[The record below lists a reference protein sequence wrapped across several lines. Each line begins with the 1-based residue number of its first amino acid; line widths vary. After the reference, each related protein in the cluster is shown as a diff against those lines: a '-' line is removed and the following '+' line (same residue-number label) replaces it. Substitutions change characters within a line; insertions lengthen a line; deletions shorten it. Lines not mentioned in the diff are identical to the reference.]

1 MDLSDLFKPGMARE
15 QSFLIEEKHSAIH
28 VGSGSLRV
36 LATPWMIAFMEN
48 TARRLMAE
56 RLPAGYSSVG
66 AHVNVRHLAPTPVGM
81 RLRVRTE
88 VTAVDGLKVAFAVA
102 AWDDQ
107 EQVGEGEHLRVVID
121 EARFLRRVAEKI
133 ESRE

>member
-1 MDLSDLFKPGMARE
+1 MDLNEIFNPGMARE
-15 QSFLIEEKHSAIH
+15 ETFLIEEEHSAIH

-56 RLPAGYSSVG
+56 HLPAGYSSVG
-66 AHVNVRHLAPTPVGM
+66 AHVDVHHLAPTPVGA
-81 RLRVRTE
+81 RLRVHTE
-88 VTAVDGLKVAFAVA
+88 VIAVDGLKVTFAVT

-107 EQVGEGEHLRVVID
+107 EQVGVGQHLRVVID
-121 EARFLRRVAEKI
+121 EARFLKRVAAKI
-133 ESRE
+133 ESGD